1 MRQLGLRLWEMLLHV
16 WELLHLWELLP
27 IPVSL
32 HNCELVAVN
41 AILQSGCGMTLA
53 LLGRLGSAL
62 MGHYFE
68 VSPACTLTEPS
79 LLVILTCCVHVGVDV
94 MPFELLL
101 GPSCATLVLL
111 LYPWHVGRCLSVGAE
126 QVGGCSQC
134 IAWCPYEDA
143 MEALKALLSR
153 NETC

>member
-1 MRQLGLRLWEMLLHV
+1 M
-16 WELLHLWELLP
+16 
-27 IPVSL
+27 SL
-32 HNCELVAVN
+32 DNCELLAVN
-41 AILQSGCGMTLA
+41 AVLQSGCGMTLA

-62 MGHYFE
+62 RWHHIE
-68 VSPACTLTEPS
+68 VIPACTLTEPS
-79 LLVILTCCVHVGVDV
+79 LLVILTCCVHVVVDM

-101 GPSCATLVLL
+101 EPCHASLVLL
-111 LYPWHVGRCLSVGAE
+111 LYPLHVSHCLSVGAE

-153 NETC
+153 NEAC